1 MHLYSERTV
10 SECPRCLKWFRPGHL
25 GCAVMHHGD
34 GCCHYGDTEVPAPA
48 GARRQDAADELS
60 AQITVA
66 QAEAERGETLDLG
79 SFAGYADEVPVAFIQ
94 VVGGGFVRVTSQDP
108 AAYRS

>member
-1 MHLYSERTV
+1 MHLYSDRTV
-10 SECPRCLKWFRPGHL
+10 SECPRCLKWFRPGRL
-25 GCAVMHHGD
+25 RCAVMHHGD
-34 GCCHYGDTEVPAPA
+34 GCCHYGDTEVPAPV
-48 GARRQDAADELS
+48 GARRQDAAGELS

-79 SFAGYADEVPVAFIQ
+79 SFARYADEVPVAFIQ

-108 AAYRS
+108 AACRS

>member
-10 SECPRCLKWFRPGHL
+10 SECPRCLKWFRPGNL

-48 GARRQDAADELS
+48 GARRQDAAGELS
-60 AQITVA
+60 AQITAA
-66 QAEAERGETLDLG
+66 QDEADRGETVDLG
-79 SFAGYADEVPVAFIQ
+79 SFAQYAQI
-94 VVGGGFVRVTSQDP
+94 VGVGLVKIP
-108 AAYRS
+108 AAMEAT